1 VAPKTTSSERIQSR
15 GDSLATRNKIR
26 AAAART
32 IARQGIRG
40 LRVEE
45 VAAEAGVS
53 TSLLYYH
60 FRSRAG
66 LVNAA
71 FEYASDH
78 APSTALRVASDSR
91 SGYEALEG
99 ALVAELDD
107 DPSVRD
113 YAVVWGEVCALAVY
127 EPEFRSVITHITRN
141 WRATLAGA
149 IERGIADGSIRREVE
164 PQETADVLISM
175 IEGLSVRWLAGS
187 LDLGRAREL
196 LLLTLQPLRA

>member
-1 VAPKTTSSERIQSR
+1 VAPKGTAGQRTQFR
-15 GDSLATRNKIR
+15 GDSLETRNKIR

-32 IARQGIRG
+32 IARRGIRG

-45 VAAEAGVS
+45 VAAAAGVS

-71 FEYASDH
+71 FEYASER

-107 DPSVRD
+107 DPTVRD
-113 YAVVWGEVCALAVY
+113 YAVVWGEVCAGAVY

-149 IERGIADGSIRREVE
+149 IERGIADGSIRRDVD

-187 LDLGRAREL
+187 LDLERAREL

>member
-1 VAPKTTSSERIQSR
+1 VSPKTTTGERTQFR
-15 GDSLATRNKIR
+15 GDSLETRNKIR

-45 VAAEAGVS
+45 VAAAAGVS

-60 FRSRAG
+60 FRSRSG

-71 FEYASDH
+71 FEYASEH
-78 APSTALRVASDSR
+78 APSTALRIASDSR

-113 YAVVWGEVCALAVY
+113 YAVVWGEVCACAVY
-127 EPEFRSVITHITRN
+127 EPEFRSVLTHITRN

-149 IERGIADGSIRREVE
+149 IERGIADRSIRSDVD